1 MSVYMTEAEQL
12 EIIKKWWLRHQ
23 NLITVCL
30 ALVVCVVAGYRYWNW
45 HVEKTML
52 QASTAYQNMMA
63 ASSTHDDKGM
73 QSYANQLIHDN
84 DKTVYATAAHLLL
97 AKIFVN
103 QKEYQKAELELA
115 HVAQHAKV
123 LPLQQLAKIRLA
135 RLQLSQKQYD
145 KALAELATIKDSP
158 YTVVVNEL
166 KGDIYSAKGD
176 YLKADASYQSAMNDL
191 ASEGGVNLLLE
202 MKHNEVKAM
211 IGSQSNSKT
220 A

>member
-30 ALVVCVVAGYRYWNW
+30 ALVVFLVAGYRYWNW
-45 HVEKTML
+45 HVEKTIL
-52 QASTAYQNMMA
+52 QASTAYENMIA
-63 ASSTHDDKGM
+63 ASTSHDDKSM
-73 QSYANQLIHDN
+73 QSYANQLIHFD

-103 QKEYQKAELELA
+103 QKDYQKAELELA
-115 HVAQHAKV
+115 HVAHHSKV
-123 LPLQQLAKIRLA
+123 EALKQLALIRLA

-145 KALAELATIKDSP
+145 KALAELSTIAQSP
-158 YTVVVNEL
+158 YTSVVNEL
-166 KGDIYSAKGD
+166 KGDVYSAKEE

-191 ASEGGVNLLLE
+191 ASGGGANLLLE
-202 MKHNEVKAM
+202 MKRNAVKAM
-211 IGSQSNSKT
+211 IGSQPASKT